1 MFHEVECWIVKK
13 LIYKIGLNS
22 WDENV
27 EILEGMCE
35 VNRKAR
41 GMFFSVNN

>member
-1 MFHEVECWIVKK
+1 MFYEVECWTVKK